1 MRQRGHH
8 FCRAVLCR
16 QQRFKQRLRL
26 TVHAGG
32 SVIFRQLVID
42 RALLRFGEL
51 RMVAQLL
58 VQVQGAIQFAAF
70 AKETAEGKL
79 VFQHLLIQIGHVD
92 EDVHRAVGLVIQ
104 QKAHALEIRGAG
116 LVRTQIACFLAHC
129 QPPTRPGGKRQQQD
143 DEPVSHQAAVS
154 RSAWNSA

>member
-1 MRQRGHH
+1 MRQRRHH
-8 FCRAVLCR
+8 FRRAVLCR

-58 VQVQGAIQFAAF
+58 VQVQGAVQLAAF
-70 AKETAEGKL
+70 AKEAAEGKL

-92 EDVHRAVGLVIQ
+92 KNVHRAVGLVIQ

-129 QPPTRPGGKRQQQD
+129 QPPARPGGKRQQ
-143 DEPVSHQAAVS
+143 
-154 RSAWNSA
+154 